1 MFPPLSSGVQ
11 NQPSTQQEFSTFAF
25 WREPIVDLRLGKAVE
40 ALEVTEAASKTAAS
54 EAAPEPTSEPAAVV
68 PVVDAAVKDKDE
80 KAAAAAV
87 AADPAQDKIL

>member
-1 MFPPLSSGVQ
+1 MFPPLSGVQ
-11 NQPSTQQEFSTFAF
+11 CQPSTHQEFSTFAF

-40 ALEVTEAASKTAAS
+40 ALEVTEAASEAAS
-54 EAAPEPTSEPAAVV
+54 PEQPTSEPAAVV